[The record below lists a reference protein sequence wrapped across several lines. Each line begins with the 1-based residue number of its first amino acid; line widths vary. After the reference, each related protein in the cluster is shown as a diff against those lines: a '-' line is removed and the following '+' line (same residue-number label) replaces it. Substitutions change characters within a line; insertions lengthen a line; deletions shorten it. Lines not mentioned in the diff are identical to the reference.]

1 MIILYD
7 LWSREVFNFNRW
19 KYDNSIASA
28 HYRGIPCGCNS
39 FTYQKK
45 AKLLE
50 LLWILIEPSGYFN
63 RRYGGEER
71 KKTVIMCE
79 STFAVGAVRR
89 RRRRRRK
96 VGATTTNRIPRLWN
110 ATVSNPHN
118 LCKSALKLVKSWKF
132 AEIINFTL
140 VQTRNHILINVS
152 PFAAYII

>member
-1 MIILYD
+1 MIYGHARFLILTGENMTTP
-7 LWSREVFNFNRW
+7 LRPLIIGGFRAGATVSRIE
-19 KYDNSIASA
+19 
-28 HYRGIPCGCNS
+28 
-39 FTYQKK
+39 KK

-89 RRRRRRK
+89 RRRRRK

-110 ATVSNPHN
+110 ATVSNPRN